1 MDSLLD
7 NDTKQLPR
15 IPTYVTHSSLQKSGL
30 VQPETNLSP
39 PSIPW
44 NSPFTTVPWFP
55 DVKGCFTIH

>member
-30 VQPETNLSP
+30 IQPETNLSP

-44 NSPFTTVPWFP
+44 NSPFTTVPWFQMSR
-55 DVKGCFTIH
+55 DVSLSI